1 MRERCC
7 RCHITLTSEDK
18 YHYGANCENC
28 EVDRRYE
35 DHERNQ
41 PIKSAYWRWRAI
53 CFCMRWLWCSAAGY
67 RSLRL
72 WLMPRPVATGRS
84 ELRHDRRK

>member
-7 RCHITLTSEDK
+7 RCHTILTSEDK

-28 EVDRRYE
+28 EVDYRYE
-35 DHERNQ
+35 EAEKAS
-41 PIKSAYWRWRAI
+41 PIKSAHWRWRAI
-53 CFCMRWLWCSAAGY
+53 CFALRWLWCSVAGY

-72 WLMPRPVATGRS
+72 YFMPRPVATARPERTNGR
-84 ELRHDRRK
+84 R

>member
-1 MRERCC
+1 MKERCC
-7 RCHITLTSEDK
+7 RCHTVLTSEDM
-18 YHYGANCENC
+18 YHYGQNCEAC
-28 EVDRRYE
+28 ECDIE
-35 DHERNQ
+35 WENHELDN

-53 CFCMRWLWCSAAGY
+53 CFCLRWLWCSAVGY

-72 WLMPRPVATGRS
+72 WLMPRTVATGRS